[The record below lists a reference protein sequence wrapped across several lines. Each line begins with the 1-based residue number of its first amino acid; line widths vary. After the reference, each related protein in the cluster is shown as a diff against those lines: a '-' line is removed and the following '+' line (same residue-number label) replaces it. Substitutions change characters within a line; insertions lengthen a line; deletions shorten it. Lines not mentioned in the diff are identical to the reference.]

1 MRKDAGDDPDVT
13 DGLEVRVT
21 LSWDDAAE
29 ATFVAGEGV
38 GTVTKP
44 GLQVPPGE
52 PAINP
57 VPRQMILDAIRD
69 VTPRGVRV
77 EISVPGGREIA
88 AKTFNPRLG
97 IVGGLSILGTTGIVR
112 PYCTRA
118 LHDALRCT
126 LDVAAACQ
134 VTAPVLVPGN
144 VGARAAR
151 RHFSLRDEQL
161 IEVGNAWGF
170 IVDLLAQRAFS
181 AVLLAGH
188 PGKLAKLAAGQW
200 DTHSARSSQ
209 ATLYLGRLCPEVL
222 GASRVGKHHCR
233 GPFCGSTAAGEEDV
247 GRRVGRAGARGRGQP
262 NGQPAARGRVP
273 RQHGRG
279 MSRNRRRLRAMAV
292 NPAKLWIV
300 GCGPGSVRYVTDAA
314 HEAAA
319 GADVLVGGKRLL
331 ALFPDGS
338 AERISVGANIG
349 AVMEQIVARRAA
361 GQRVVVLVGGDPGL
375 HSLAQNVI
383 RLVGRPC
390 CEVVP
395 AVSSVQVAFA
405 RLGMDWSDARILS
418 AHGRIPADYG
428 RMSWPRPTRS
438 PSWPAHRKLYAGRR
452 RRPPRFRRA
461 TRLFLAKTSPW
472 TTNDSSRFRPSNW
485 PQATPRRYRSCS

>member
-1 MRKDAGDDPDVT
+1 MSLRCGITTGACAAAAAKAAVAVLTGGAAPQEVDLCLPSGQSIRLPILYVESRENPQATTAAIRKDAGDDPDVT

-57 VPRQMILDAIRD
+57 VPRQMILGAIRE

-88 AKTFNPRLG
+88 ARTFNPRLG

-118 LHDALRCT
+118 LHDALRCA

-170 IVDLLAQRAFS
+170 VVNLLPQRAFS
-181 AVLLAGH
+181 AVLLVGH
-188 PGKLAKLAAGQW
+188 PGKLAKLAAGHW

-209 ATLYLGRLCPEVL
+209 ATSCLGRLCPEVL
-222 GASRVGKHHCR
+222 GHPVPDSTTAEGVFAALRPQEKKTLAYELAKRVRGAVASRM
-233 GPFCGSTAAGEEDV
+233 GSRVPVAVFLVNMAGECL
-247 GRRVGRAGARGRGQP
+247 G
-262 NGQPAARGRVP
+262 
-273 RQHGRG
+273 
-279 MSRNRRRLRAMAV
+279 
-292 NPAKLWIV
+292 
-300 GCGPGSVRYVTDAA
+300 TD
-314 HEAAA
+314 
-319 GADVLVGGKRLL
+319 
-331 ALFPDGS
+331 
-338 AERISVGANIG
+338 
-349 AVMEQIVARRAA
+349 
-361 GQRVVVLVGGDPGL
+361 GD
-375 HSLAQNVI
+375 
-383 RLVGRPC
+383 
-390 CEVVP
+390 
-395 AVSSVQVAFA
+395 FA
-405 RLGMDWSDARILS
+405 
-418 AHGRIPADYG
+418 
-428 RMSWPRPTRS
+428 
-438 PSWPAHRKLYAGRR
+438 
-452 RRPPRFRRA
+452 
-461 TRLFLAKTSPW
+461 PW
-472 TTNDSSRFRPSNW
+472 
-485 PQATPRRYRSCS
+485 Q